1 LPNRVKKWF
10 MLQVWRLQQV
20 AQILTLAL
28 LALNL
33 SLQVWGYVK
42 WRNEFLANPISGVLL
57 ILLLLALGIWTFAIL
72 WDIRFKMWREQQ
84 AVLIERNPYAKERMA
99 AKEIA
104 LYEIIW
110 MPLLERLA
118 RDDPKI
124 AAAASDLR
132 EWLSKLAKDDPVLE
146 RDLKEL
152 YEYIR
157 TR

>member
-1 LPNRVKKWF
+1 MPNGAKKWL
-10 MLQVWRLQQV
+10 MLQMWRLQQV
-20 AQILTLAL
+20 AQVLTLAL
-28 LALNL
+28 MAINL

-42 WRNEFLANPISGVLL
+42 WRDEFLANSLYGPLTIVLV
-57 ILLLLALGIWTFAIL
+57 LAIVIWSFAIV
-72 WDIRFKMWREQQ
+72 WDRRLKMWREQQ

-104 LYEIIW
+104 LYEILW

-118 RDDPKI
+118 KDDEKI
-124 AAAASDLR
+124 AAAAADLR
-132 EWLSKLAKDDPVLE
+132 DWLTKLAKDDPVLE
-146 RDLKEL
+146 KDLKEL